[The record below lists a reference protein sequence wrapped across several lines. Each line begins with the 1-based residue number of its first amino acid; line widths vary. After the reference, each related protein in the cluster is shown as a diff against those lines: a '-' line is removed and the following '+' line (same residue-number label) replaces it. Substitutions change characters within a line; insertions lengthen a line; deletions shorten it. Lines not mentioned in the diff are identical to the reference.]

1 MSIKVF
7 KTDSQ
12 RMVLFIPSLG
22 SVFKV
27 VRFSGSVAHY
37 LTRRC
42 TSGKQNGKYL
52 RFSNRGSH
60 YVICSSYSHP
70 LWFSRKK

>member
-1 MSIKVF
+1 MQLKPGSHITRLECLLSIQAF
-7 KTDSQ
+7 KSDSQ

-42 TSGKQNGKYL
+42 TPGKQNGKYL
-52 RFSNRGSH
+52 RFSDRGSH
-60 YVICSSYSHP
+60 
-70 LWFSRKK
+70 